1 MNTTLLNQ
9 LEAII
14 GATAEDE
21 PFAFALCLILIV
33 YVVKNVF
40 SMLYSAFAGK

>member
-1 MNTTLLNQ
+1 MDTSILNQ

-14 GATAEDE
+14 GTTAEED
-21 PFAFALCLILIV
+21 PFSFALCLILIV